1 MRRVILREKRRRMS
15 NFQICVFMKKH
26 FYFAALL
33 LTSAFTACTQ
43 DEDIAVQRVNNES
56 PVDTRTSVVNRE
68 EVSISDISQ
77 ISANFWAKQA
87 GEGVMT
93 KSSAPKSIRE
103 IQPILNEAGTDTL
116 AFAVNYANNGGYIL
130 VSGTRD
136 YYPILAYSDEGQF
149 ETDKSRRAP
158 GIDVML
164 SEYEVGMAFH
174 PDSASCAYF
183 NFWEELQ
190 PTSLQS
196 AAQLMAA
203 NTARAGQDYFQYVEE
218 CIGEWKADGYE
229 VYSLSGGNIGLP
241 ADIYEDWYNT
251 AVDRTSSNSADFS
264 LKAFLLRKNVRT
276 QYESKLPQMTTRWG
290 QGSPYNSY
298 LLLDN
303 GQKAAAG
310 CVTIAVAQIMKYHK
324 YPTRYNW
331 NAMNN
336 SETSSTNW
344 FYTANL
350 IKDVADAV
358 DADLGVTE
366 SPASIGNARDALVN
380 EFGYSSDAKIIDH
393 LFGDTHYSLNTYGV
407 VYMRGDE
414 GGDEDGHAW
423 VCDGYKTESYRT
435 EYLLMV
441 IPSETGYFY
450 EQEGSY
456 IKYGSDYSYS
466 HMNWGWYGDDNAWYL
481 EDNIETS
488 LGNFKSDRKDIINI
502 HPK

>member
-1 MRRVILREKRRRMS
+1 M
-15 NFQICVFMKKH
+15 
-26 FYFAALL
+26 
-33 LTSAFTACTQ
+33 
-43 DEDIAVQRVNNES
+43 
-56 PVDTRTSVVNRE
+56 
-68 EVSISDISQ
+68 
-77 ISANFWAKQA
+77 
-87 GEGVMT
+87 
-93 KSSAPKSIRE
+93 
-103 IQPILNEAGTDTL
+103 
-116 AFAVNYANNGGYIL
+116 
-130 VSGTRD
+130 SGTRD

-229 VYSLSGGNIGLP
+229 VYSLASGGNMGLP
-241 ADIYEDWYNT
+241 ANIYQEWYNT
-251 AVDRTSSNSADFS
+251 AVDRTSGNSADFS

-276 QYESKLPQMTTRWG
+276 QYESKLPQMTTQWD
-290 QGSPYNSY
+290 QGTPYNSN
-298 LLLDN
+298 LPLVD
-303 GQKAAAG
+303 GQHPWAG
-310 CVTIAVAQIMKYHK
+310 CVTVAVAQIMKYHK
-324 YPTRYNW
+324 YPANYNW

-336 SETSSTNW
+336 KETSSTNW
-344 FYTANL
+344 SYTANL

-358 DADLGVTE
+358 DVEFGLDG
-366 SPASIGNARDALVN
+366 SPSNINKAKDALVN
-380 EFGYSSDAKIIDH
+380 KFGYSSDAKIIDH
-393 LFGDTHYSLNTYGV
+393 RFGDILYSLNNYGV

-456 IKYGSDYSYS
+456 IQNGSSYSYT
-466 HMNWGWYGDDNAWYL
+466 HMNWGWNGRYNDWYL
-481 EDNIETS
+481 DSNIYTS
-488 LGNFKSDRKDIINI
+488 NGDFKYDRKDIINI
-502 HPK
+502 HP

>member
-1 MRRVILREKRRRMS
+1 MS
-15 NFQICVFMKKH
+15 NFQIFVLMKKH
-26 FYFAALL
+26 FYFAALF

-56 PVDTRTSVVNRE
+56 PVGTRTSVVNRE
-68 EVSISDISQ
+68 DVSISDISQ

-103 IQPILNEAGTDTL
+103 IQPILNEAGTDTM

-264 LKAFLLRKNVRT
+264 LKAFLLRKNVKAVN
-276 QYESKLPQMTTRWG
+276 QSDLLITTEWD
-290 QGSPYNSY
+290 QGSPYY
-298 LLLDN
+298 CKLEKIN
-303 GQKAAAG
+303 GQYPQAG
-310 CVTIAVAQIMKYHK
+310 CVTIALAQIMKYHK
-324 YPTRYNW
+324 WPSKYNW
-331 NAMNN
+331 NAMSNR
-336 SETSSTNW
+336 ETLNTDW
-344 FYTANL
+344 EYAATL
-350 IKDVADAV
+350 IADVAEAADV
-358 DADLGVTE
+358 DLGLV
-366 SPASIGNARDALVN
+366 SSSSNIIKARSALVN
-380 EFGYSSDAKIIDH
+380 ELGYSADAKIVNH
-393 LFGDTHYSLNTYGV
+393 EFGNQLFIALNQYGP
-407 VYMRGDE
+407 VYMRGERIDE
-414 GGDEDGHAW
+414 SGKRVGHAW
-423 VCDGYKTESYRT
+423 VCDAFKQEYNRI

-441 IPSETGYFY
+441 IPSDTGYFY

-456 IKYGSDYSYS
+456 MKYGSNYNYT
-466 HMNWGWYGDDNAWYL
+466 HMNWGWGLNNGWFLDDNITVSGRNY
-481 EDNIETS
+481 EY
-488 LGNFKSDRKDIINI
+488 DRQNIINI

>member
-1 MRRVILREKRRRMS
+1 MREKRRRMS

-43 DEDIAVQRVNNES
+43 DDEIAVQRVNNES

-68 EVSISDISQ
+68 DVSISDISQ
-77 ISANFWAKQA
+77 ISANFWEKQA

-103 IQPILNEAGTDTL
+103 IQPILNEAGTDTM

-276 QYESKLPQMTTRWG
+276 QTNSPKPQMTTKWG
-290 QGSPYNSY
+290 QDEPYNMMLEKIGNSY
-298 LLLDN
+298 P
-303 GQKAAAG
+303 KTG
-310 CVTIAVAQIMKYHK
+310 CVTIALAQIMKYHEW
-324 YPTRYNW
+324 PSNYNW
-331 NAMNN
+331 AAM
-336 SETSSTNW
+336 SDVETLNTNW
-344 FYTANL
+344 AATATL
-350 IKDVADAV
+350 IRDIVREANV
-358 DADLGVTE
+358 DLGVIE
-366 SPASIGNARDALVN
+366 SSATINDARNALVSG
-380 EFGYSSDAKIIDH
+380 FRYSSDAKIINHQFD
-393 LFGDTHYSLNTYGV
+393 DIRSTLNSYGV
-407 VYMRGDE
+407 VYMRGASTE
-414 GGDEDGHAW
+414 GSGGHAW
-423 VCDGYKTESYRT
+423 VCDGYRIEYYKT

-441 IPSETGYFY
+441 IPSDTMPFY

-456 IKYGSDYSYS
+456 IQNGSTNNYT
-466 HMNWGWYGDDNAWYL
+466 HMNWGWESSNDGWFLDDNIGTY
-481 EDNIETS
+481 
-488 LGNFKSDRKDIINI
+488 KYDRMDIINI
-502 HPK
+502 HP